1 MEEDTNR
8 ILDLSRR
15 GLKKVPKEEDAHTY
29 RSLILDEN
37 DLQKI
42 DNIDSYLRI
51 ESLSLARNQLL
62 RMYGVC
68 RLHNLRDLNLSYNG
82 ILTIEGLKDLHQ
94 LRRLTLAGNN
104 IKTIEHLNTNHC
116 LTYLNLNDNSITNVG
131 DLSYL
136 KDLQEL
142 HLSGNRITHLRQCD
156 KYLPGQLTV
165 LDLSR
170 NNITDLNEICTL
182 VNLVQ
187 LNALVIADN
196 PCVQMVGSAAH
207 GFDYRPF
214 VLNWCMTLQSIDG
227 FAVTPIESLK
237 AEWLYSQGRGRQFRV
252 GEQAGLCRYLASC
265 CPLNGEA
272 LESDSE
278 RKLRL
283 ILSKAQQ
290 HQKQLQEE
298 ILHPEA
304 TSMTS
309 SMTTPSNNS
318 PATGRRRG
326 VANRLQSPRCE
337 KFFHKITKAPKPTCE

>member
-8 ILDLSRR
+8 VLDLSRK
-15 GLKKVPKEEDAHTY
+15 GLKKVPKQEDAQNVKC
-29 RSLILDEN
+29 LLLDEN
-37 DLQKI
+37 ELQKI

-51 ESLSLARNQLL
+51 ERLSLARNQLL

-82 ILTIEGLKDLHQ
+82 ILTIEGLKELQH
-94 LRRLTLAGNN
+94 LVRLNLVGNN
-104 IKTIEHLNTNHC
+104 IKTIEHLATN
-116 LTYLNLNDNSITNVG
+116 LRLQYLNLDDNSIMNVG

-136 KDLQEL
+136 RDLKEL
-142 HLSGNRITHLRQCD
+142 HLNGNRLSHLKQCD
-156 KYLPGQLTV
+156 KYLPVQLEV
-165 LDLSR
+165 LGLGR
-170 NNITDLNEICTL
+170 NNLTDLNEICTL
-182 VNLVQ
+182 SGLT
-187 LNALVIADN
+187 ALSAIVVADN
-196 PCVQMVGSAAH
+196 PCVQMVGPVAN

-214 VLNWCMTLQSIDG
+214 VLNWCMTVQAIDG

-252 GEQAGLCRYLASC
+252 GEQEGLCRYLASC

-290 HQKQLQEE
+290 HQKQLQDE
-298 ILHPEA
+298 ISNPDA
-304 TSMTS
+304 TMA
-309 SMTTPSNNS
+309 TTPSHQS
-318 PATGRRRG
+318 PGSGRKRG
-326 VANRLQSPRCE
+326 VSHRIQSPRCE
-337 KFFHKITKAPKPTCE
+337 ENDEDVFKFVSKLLLFD

>member
-8 ILDLSRR
+8 TLDLSRR
-15 GLKKVPKEEDAHTY
+15 GLKKVPKEEDAPNI
-29 RSLILDEN
+29 RALILDEN

-51 ESLSLARNQLL
+51 ESLSIARNQLL

-68 RLHNLRDLNLSYNG
+68 RLHNLRDLNLSCNG
-82 ILTIEGLKDLHQ
+82 ILTIEGLKELQH
-94 LRRLTLAGNN
+94 LRRLNLSGNN
-104 IKTIEHLNTNHC
+104 IKTIEHLQTNHR
-116 LTYLNLNDNSITNVG
+116 LQYLNLNDNSIINVG

-136 KDLQEL
+136 KELKEL
-142 HLSGNRITHLRQCD
+142 HLNGNRITHLRQCD
-156 KYLPGQLTV
+156 KYLPVQLEI
-165 LDLSR
+165 LDLGR
-170 NNITDLNEICTL
+170 NNISDLNEICTL
-182 VNLVQ
+182 VGLTSLAGV
-187 LNALVIADN
+187 VVADN
-196 PCVQMVGSAAH
+196 PCVQMVGPAIN

-214 VLNWCMTLQSIDG
+214 VLNWCMTVQSIDG

-252 GEQAGLCRYLASC
+252 GEQQALARYLASC

-272 LESDSE
+272 LESESE

-298 ILHPEA
+298 IHNPDP
-304 TSMTS
+304 
-309 SMTTPSNNS
+309 TTMSNNS

-326 VANRLQSPRCE
+326 VSNRIQSPRC
-337 KFFHKITKAPKPTCE
+337 KLFAL